1 MTVPD
6 RPTNVRWLVFTL
18 GCAISWMLYLHRY
31 TFGLIK
37 PKLQE
42 EFGWTTFELGKLDA
56 AFSSCYVIFQ
66 FPAGILADMMGAH
79 LFLGGII
86 LIWSLALATVA
97 VAPGFSSMQL
107 ARAAFG
113 AGQSG
118 TFASLSRLTR
128 AWFPLSV
135 RTSVQGWI
143 GVFFGRMGGASANLI
158 FGTVMIGM
166 LHLGWRT
173 SIYVLAAGG
182 VALAIAFL
190 VLFRDSPRHHPGV
203 NEAEAE
209 LIEGA
214 PASLPPA
221 ARLTVADML
230 RRTSPRS
237 ILNLLALNV
246 QSWLSTLA
254 DNIYVSW
261 IPLFLAQV
269 HALNYE
275 EMGIFSMLPLL
286 GGACGGA
293 VGGYLNDALIRR
305 TGNRRWSRSAVGLA
319 GKGTAGVLL
328 FFALFYYH
336 QPYVFC
342 GILLLVKF
350 FGDWSLSASW
360 GTVTDIGGRTSAT
373 VFAFN
378 NSLASTAEIAAG
390 LLYGYVSEYHSWRHV
405 FLIVTLAYAV
415 CAASWLLVDCTIP
428 VIAEEGSDANGRA

>member
-1 MTVPD
+1 MTNPG
-6 RPTNVRWLVFTL
+6 RPTSVRWLVFAL

-42 EFGWTTFELGKLDA
+42 EFGWTPTQLGQLDA
-56 AFSSCYVIFQ
+56 AFSSCYVLFQ
-66 FPAGILADMMGAH
+66 VPAGVLADVLGAHFFLGSIILA
-79 LFLGGII
+79 
-86 LIWSLALATVA
+86 WSVALASVA
-97 VAPGFSSMQL
+97 LAPDLVSMRL

-113 AGQSG
+113 AGQAG

-128 AWFPLSV
+128 AWFPLAV

-158 FGTVMIGM
+158 FGTVMIGV

-173 SIYVLAAGG
+173 SIYVLAAAGLALG
-182 VALAIAFL
+182 VAFL
-190 VLFRDSPRHHPGV
+190 YLFRDSPRQHPRV

-209 LIEGA
+209 LIEGS
-214 PASLPPA
+214 PATAPPA
-221 ARLTVADML
+221 ERLTVAGML
-230 RRTSPRS
+230 RRTSTRS
-237 ILNLLALNV
+237 ILNLFALNM
-246 QSWLSTLA
+246 QSWWSTLA

-261 IPLFLAQV
+261 IPLFLSQV
-269 HALNYE
+269 HGLDYK
-275 EMGIFSMLPLL
+275 EMGLFSMLPLL

-293 VGGYLNDALIRR
+293 MGGYMNDALIRR
-305 TGNRRWSRSAVGLA
+305 TGNRRWSRTAIGLA
-319 GKGTAGVLL
+319 GKGTAGLLL
-328 FFALFYYH
+328 FSALFYYH

-342 GILLLVKF
+342 GILFFVKF
-350 FGDWSLSASW
+350 FGDWSLSTAW
-360 GTVTDIGGRTSAT
+360 GTVTDIGGRASAT

-378 NSLASTAEIAAG
+378 NSVASTAEIVAP
-390 LLYGYVSEYHSWRHV
+390 LLYGYVAEFYSWRDG

-428 VIAEEGSDANGRA
+428 VVAEEESGS